1 VFRRAKNRR
10 GFTLVETI
18 LTIVVVGIIAGV
30 SAKILV
36 SGLDTYAFITN
47 RKDLTQ
53 HARVAMERMVNE
65 LTVARWNDIT
75 WMSGTHI
82 GFIDRGGSST
92 SFKSK
97 TFNNI
102 PSIARGND
110 FLAGQLGFLDFDYLQ
125 YDGSNAWLNFQ
136 LKRINIE
143 LSLDALGGYGSLTL
157 RTEVFPRNEMYD
169 NFERIN

>member
-1 VFRRAKNRR
+1 MKNRR
-10 GFTLVETI
+10 GFTLVEI
-18 LTIVVVGIIAGV
+18 VLTIVVVGIIAGV
-30 SAKILV
+30 SAKILL
-36 SGLDTYAFITN
+36 SGLDTYAFVTN

-65 LTVARWNDIT
+65 LTVVRWYDIT
-75 WMSGTHI
+75 WMSGTRLS
-82 GFIDRGGSST
+82 FIDRGGSAT
-92 SFKSK
+92 SFKTK

-125 YDGSNAWLNFQ
+125 YDGSNAMFSWQ
-136 LKRINIE
+136 LKKINIE

-157 RTEVFPRNEMYD
+157 RTEVFPRNDMYD
-169 NFERIN
+169 NFERVN